1 MLLDVMLLCKLH
13 VMISTLYFFSEPNN
27 VISIL
32 ISSDFLKMDSLVG
45 GYLDLSI
52 ISVVWVEIS
61 FSGII

>member
-45 GYLDLSI
+45 GYLDLLI
-52 ISVVWVEIS
+52 ISVV
-61 FSGII
+61 